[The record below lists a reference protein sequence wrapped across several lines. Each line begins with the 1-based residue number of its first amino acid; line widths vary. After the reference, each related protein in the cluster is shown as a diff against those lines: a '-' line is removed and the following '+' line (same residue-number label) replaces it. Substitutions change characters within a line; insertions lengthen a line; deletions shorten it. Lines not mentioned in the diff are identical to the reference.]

1 MPVAF
6 NNSDTLNKIDTLSYF
21 VKCAE
26 HYVTSRE
33 TSRESFA
40 KWLSVAS
47 RPELISTIKGDV
59 NAKLQPIYC
68 EIKRCLCDN
77 QKTERVSISGSQ
89 LRCVLYPGVAQGE
102 QIWGA
107 VNVSCERIN
116 TCACTIDE
124 SCETCIKNT
133 GGVG

>member
-59 NAKLQPIYC
+59 NANCSQSTVKSKDVC
-68 EIKRCLCDN
+68 VTIKRLRECLFLA
-77 QKTERVSISGSQ
+77 VS
-89 LRCVLYPGVAQGE
+89 
-102 QIWGA
+102 
-107 VNVSCERIN
+107 
-116 TCACTIDE
+116 
-124 SCETCIKNT
+124 
-133 GGVG
+133 